1 MAACAALWTDESI
14 GPTPADQRHMA
25 LLLAAKQFVETGLA
39 EAFLE
44 LHHIARHAPTLPKTI
59 CSLFVLYPKA
69 WLTQPRN
76 QVGR

>member
-1 MAACAALWTDESI
+1 
-14 GPTPADQRHMA
+14 MA

-44 LHHIARHAPTLPKTI
+44 LHHIARHARTLPKTI
-59 CSLFVLYPKA
+59 CSLFVLTTKA

-76 QVGR
+76 QDAR